1 MRVNSEKIKKM
12 CEALGTDRLNSWSR
26 VNCIHNS
33 LYEYYLKYI
42 LHKEEDRDDSIYK
55 VTGGISHDILE
66 KYYTAQIPYDAM
78 VEEFED
84 GWTTAFD
91 IAELKFVRG
100 DGDRN
105 KSIANK
111 YYYDLKNFFSTH
123 ERIKDRIDIEQF
135 ITVKIGEEYYQ
146 GYIDAKVTDAD
157 GNITILDWKTSSI
170 YKGDK
175 AKNECGQLVMYAMAL
190 HQQGI
195 PYEKIRIAWNF
206 LKYQCVT
213 VQSKKGVKKVR
224 EIERCELGEKLQAN
238 AKMWL
243 KDAGYSEEQVFEYLD
258 QLAQTNDITVL
269 PEAVQN
275 KYEFHDC
282 YVYVDLTE
290 ELINH
295 WESFIID
302 TMKLI
307 REKEKKYLDLKENGK
322 FEEADKLWWED
333 EESLKRQSY
342 YLTNLCGYSANLH
355 KPLKVYLE
363 KLDSNKNGDILGQ
376 KKEDEYDVD
385 DLSWLNDL

>member
-26 VNCIHNS
+26 VNCIYNS

-258 QLAQTNDITVL
+258 QLVQTNDITVL
-269 PEAVQN
+269 PEEVQN

-333 EESLKRQSY
+333 EESLKKQSY

-355 KPLKVYLE
+355 KPLKAYLE

>member
-1 MRVNSEKIKKM
+1 M
-12 CEALGTDRLNSWSR
+12 
-26 VNCIHNS
+26 
-33 LYEYYLKYI
+33 
-42 LHKEEDRDDSIYK
+42 HKEEDRDDSIYK

-333 EESLKRQSY
+333 EESLKKQSY

-355 KPLKVYLE
+355 KPLKAYLE

>member
-1 MRVNSEKIKKM
+1 M

-333 EESLKRQSY
+333 EESLKKQSY

-355 KPLKVYLE
+355 KPLKAYLE